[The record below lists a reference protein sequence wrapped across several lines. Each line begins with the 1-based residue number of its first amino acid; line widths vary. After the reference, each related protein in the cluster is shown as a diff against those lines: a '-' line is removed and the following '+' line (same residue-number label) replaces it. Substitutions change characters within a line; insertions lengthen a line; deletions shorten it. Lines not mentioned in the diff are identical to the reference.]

1 MYLNRV
7 LALVLAL
14 GALPFALVS
23 CGSDNGSGPDT
34 LTVAITPGTAELATG
49 SNTTLT
55 ARVTDGSGA
64 TVPGQTFTWSSSND
78 AVATVSATGTVEGLT
93 PGQVTITATT
103 TINGAAEAA
112 TAVITVIQVAT
123 TVDVTPATGSVVV
136 GETLQFTAAVLDGVG
151 AAIPG
156 ATITWSSS
164 DAAVMS
170 VDVNGLATGVAEGM
184 ATISATVG
192 AASGTASTEVRP
204 GIGPLEPTQDITLSG
219 NVDVTTFTVPVGVTV
234 TLDADLTLTAT
245 ETVNIAGALAGNCVG
260 VNLQAVGLITVDG
273 SITTPC
279 AGMAMPPGIS
289 ILSGSGFTLQDAVIT
304 TSGPVSLVSDI
315 SAATATAFAPAASAS
330 VPVPCFINSTTIDLA
345 PAEDGADG
353 QPDGEDGYDGNDIEV
368 SCGRDR
374 AVLSG
379 SILRAADGGVGGEG
393 FSSDETM
400 AGNGGRGGQGG
411 GVSIKSEVGISFTNT
426 KSIIEAGNGGS
437 GGPGEAQS
445 KNAVAV
451 GGDGGHAGKI
461 LIEVAAN
468 GSEIFAEDI
477 GFIDITAGSGGIGGT
492 AAATGDL
499 GADATDTQPAEDGG
513 NASATGGT
521 GGDNYPEENKAV
533 LGDLV
538 PRGLVAGLLSVDFL
552 GGASGAGGMAFAQG
566 GEGGAGNML
575 FPKGGDGGTM
585 AATGGAGGKLTVL
598 RNGNQDTYPG
608 TPGNGGRAEYS
619 EGEGGSGFN
628 DCLVGDIQ
636 PGGNGGKGGDASG
649 GDGAPGRGFDGSNKG
664 SSNGVFLAG
673 SIGSGGDG
681 GDGVMPG
688 SLGAA
693 GMDGIV
699 AMGMRDQD
707 GVPFE
712 DGIDGNPCDK
722 GPLDTAISLMSD
734 PDGHEDYIAL
744 LGLGNLTLVQLPNGD
759 VKITGSPPW
768 VNMTG
773 TIIFVAAL
781 NAWEIIVTGTGNVMG
796 PASYNFTGTAT
807 VGGNGRVTGFTGT
820 VTVDTTGLP
829 GTGSTTYSLT
839 ATMPMASE

>member
-1 MYLNRV
+1 LSV
-7 LALVLAL
+7 VLVLVV
-14 GALPFALVS
+14 LPFALAS
-23 CGSDNGSGPDT
+23 CGSDNGSGPET
-34 LTVAITPGTAELATG
+34 FSVAITPVTAELATG

-64 TVPGQTFTWSSSND
+64 TVPGQSFTWSSSNE
-78 AVATVSATGTVEGLT
+78 AVATVSATGTVAGLT

-103 TINGAAEAA
+103 TISGAPQTA

-123 TVDVTPATGSVVV
+123 TVNVTPATGSIVV
-136 GETLQFTAAVLDGVG
+136 GETLQFAAEVLDGVG

-156 ATITWSSS
+156 ATIAWSSS
-164 DAAVMS
+164 DAAVIS
-170 VDVNGLATGVAEGM
+170 VDANGLATGVAEGM

-192 AASGTASTEVRP
+192 VASGTASTEVRP
-204 GIGPLEPTQDITLSG
+204 AIGPLEPTEDITLSG
-219 NVDVTTFTVPVGVTV
+219 TVDVTIFTVPAGVTV
-234 TLDADLTLTAT
+234 TVDADLVLNAT
-245 ETVNIAGALAGNCVG
+245 ETVNVAGTISGNCVG
-260 VNLQAVGLITVDG
+260 VSLQAVGLITVGG

-315 SAATATAFAPAASAS
+315 SAEPTPAFAAAASAS
-330 VPVPCFINSTTIDLA
+330 VPFPCFINSSIITLSA
-345 PAEDGADG
+345 AEDGANG
-353 QPDGEDGYDGNDIEV
+353 QPNGEDGYDGNDIEI

-379 SILRAADGGVGGEG
+379 SSLTAQDGGNGGEG
-393 FSSDETM
+393 FSNDMSM
-400 AGNGGRGGQGG
+400 AGNGGHGGHGG
-411 GVSIKSEVGISFTNT
+411 GVTIQSEVGISFT
-426 KSIIEAGNGGS
+426 GGS
-437 GGPGEAQS
+437 TRLQAGSGGNGGPGEAQS
-445 KNAVAV
+445 DDAVAF
-451 GGDGGHAGKI
+451 GGDGGNAGTLLVEI
-461 LIEVAAN
+461 PAAA
-468 GSEIFAEDI
+468 GEIFVEDI
-477 GFIDITAGSGGIGGT
+477 RQITLVAGSGGMGGT
-492 AAATGDL
+492 AAASGDL
-499 GADATDTQPAEDGG
+499 GADATDTEPAEDGG

-521 GGDNYPEENKAV
+521 GGDNFSVENQAV

-538 PRGLVAGLLSVDFL
+538 PRGLVAGLLSVEFF
-552 GGASGAGGMAFAQG
+552 GGASGTGGMAFVQGGDG
-566 GEGGAGNML
+566 GEGNMN

-585 AATGGAGGKLTVL
+585 AASGGPGGKLTVL
-598 RNGNQDTYPG
+598 RNGNEDTYPG
-608 TPGNGGRAEYS
+608 TPGNGGKAEYW
-619 EGEGGSGFN
+619 EGLGGNGFN
-628 DCLVGDIQ
+628 DCLVGGIQ

-649 GDGAPGRGFDGSNKG
+649 GDGAPGQGFDGSNKG

-673 SIGSGGDG
+673 SIGSGGAG

-688 SLGAA
+688 ALGAG

-699 AMGMRDQD
+699 AMGMRDED

-712 DGIDGNPCDK
+712 DGIDGNPCNK

-744 LGLGNLTLVQLPNGD
+744 LGLSTLTLVQLPNGA
-759 VKITGSPPW
+759 VQITGSPPW
-768 VNMTG
+768 VNLTG

-781 NAWEIIVTGTGNVMG
+781 NAWEIRVTGTGDVMG

-807 VGGNGRVTGFTGT
+807 VDENGRVTGFTGT

-829 GTGSTTYSLT
+829 GSGSTTYSLT
-839 ATMPMASE
+839 ATMPMPSE